1 MRRDNGF
8 HIGHAG
14 LAELERVS
22 IEDLGKWMV
31 LWDITWYNPPW
42 NCNVKTNLGKKF
54 LHIVD
59 KCFPK
64 NHPLKIV

>member
-1 MRRDNGF
+1 M
-8 HIGHAG
+8 
-14 LAELERVS
+14 S

-42 NCNVKTNLGKKF
+42 NCNVKTSLGKKF

-64 NHPLKIV
+64 NHPLIAAEFHFVHPAERDS